1 MLIRSLAG
9 LAFVA
14 AFAGS
19 ALADVGSINSV
30 RIVNRNFNDFPG
42 STILQTVQ
50 YPTTVDWD
58 ERFPAGAASRLPAGN
73 PPGSG
78 GFANRHFGWFSADS
92 GATNYSFQ
100 NGESFTA
107 RANVLIQTGGDQ
119 TPGGNAQPRREAGFA
134 IFNPQRGFEGGNPN
148 NPIVDYIDEG
158 FVMVAS
164 DGEVAMFGGR
174 LPFFSFNSLGD
185 PNARYFLGTSARIEF
200 RYFAPDGAGI
210 AHCQVAFTNFL
221 GTVFTS
227 PVLAFDAASGGPLNN
242 PSGLA
247 NGTNVGL
254 RAQNQRNPNFDDFS
268 LIRYNN
274 ISVVPTPGAAALI
287 GIGGLL
293 AGRRRRA

>member
-1 MLIRSLAG
+1 MAIRSLAAVAA
-9 LAFVA
+9 LA

-19 ALADVGSINSV
+19 AIADVSTINSV
-30 RIVNRNFNDFPG
+30 RIQNRNFNDFPG

-78 GFANRHFGWFSADS
+78 GFANRHFGWFSADN
-92 GATNYSFQ
+92 GASNYAFQ

-107 RANVLIQTGGDQ
+107 RANVLIQTGGNI
-119 TPGGNAQPRREAGFA
+119 TPGGNALPRREAGFA
-134 IFNPQRGFEGGNPN
+134 IFNPQNGFDGGNPN
-148 NPIVDYIDEG
+148 NPIVSYIDEG

-164 DGEVAMFGGR
+164 DGEVAMFGGG
-174 LPFFSFNSLGD
+174 LPFFSFNSLND

-200 RYFAPDGAGI
+200 RYFAPSGGNPA
-210 AHCQVAFTNFL
+210 ACQVVFTNFL
-221 GTVFTS
+221 GTEFAS
-227 PVLAFDAASGGPLNN
+227 PVLPFSNASVVLGNA
-242 PSGLA
+242 SGLA

-274 ISVVPTPGAAALI
+274 ISVTPTPGAAALLAL
-287 GIGGLL
+287 GGLM